1 MQYEN
6 EIRTILVNLKNLLEK
21 DIYLGEKSLGKGPY
35 GDIQYKIDLI
45 ADRFISESIREKLGN
60 CNIISEESL
69 NELDREKKYF
79 VITDPIDGSLNA
91 VKGIPFYSS
100 TMLIAEGSKFSD
112 IKAAGTIDLI
122 SGDIFIANEKEAKLN
137 DQSINP
143 SRKKKIEESVI
154 SIDIKIRNKEGKK
167 WLRRMEDVLATSR
180 SVRTMGS
187 AALETA
193 YIASGRIDAFIS
205 PATQLRI
212 FDCLPSIFIA
222 KAAGASIRFFEPNLN
237 KIDFFDTKKI
247 GYCVAAN
254 EYLLED
260 INNHI

>member
-143 SRKKKIEESVI
+143 SR
-154 SIDIKIRNKEGKK
+154 NKEGKK